1 MGDITE
7 TVVYRASLGAIGK
20 RYVVAEA
27 TGVDTDDTVTF
38 GDLNAVTAA
47 AAFLLDTGAEI
58 TTTEATNVV
67 TITEAALTGVSI
79 VVIATG
85 Y

>member
-1 MGDITE
+1 VVDITE
-7 TVVYRASLGAIGK
+7 TVVYRASLGATGK
-20 RYVVAEA
+20 RYIVAEA
-27 TGVDTDDTVTF
+27 LDVDTNDTVTF
-38 GDLNAVTAA
+38 GEFTAVTAA
-47 AAFLLDTGAEI
+47 AAFQLNTGAEL

-67 TITEAALTGVSI
+67 TITTAALSGVPI